1 MERGYPNFES
11 GALVAPTSCIFLAR
25 WVALP
30 VFSGENFEQSRLP
43 RIDKLVAVITL
54 PRSKRVKI
62 TEGVHDAA
70 GPVGNGITRSAQGYV
85 G

>member
-1 MERGYPNFES
+1 MERGSPNFES
-11 GALVAPTSCIFLAR
+11 GALVA
-25 WVALP
+25 LP
-30 VFSGENFEQSRLP
+30 VLSGDIFEQSRA
-43 RIDKLVAVITL
+43 RIDKVVAVITL